1 MVDEIPFSLITFPVK
16 AEATASASYHRSH
29 ETFVYDSKVYPPCTN
44 KIEDVGLLRRRKL
57 SIICDGQGK
66 MNIKEI
72 LDPIQKLEKLKKA
85 VKKGLIT
92 EEDYERKKQDILD
105 REI

>member
-1 MVDEIPFSLITFPVK
+1 MDDIIPLSSLPFPIK
-16 AEATASASYHRSH
+16 AKASASASYNRSH
-29 ETFVYDSKVYPPCTN
+29 ETVVYDSKVYPPCTN
-44 KIEDVGLLRRRKL
+44 KIEEIGLIKKRKL

-66 MNIKEI
+66 MNIKEV
-72 LDPIQKLEKLKKA
+72 LDPIKKLEKLKKA
-85 VKKGLIT
+85 MKQGLIT

>member
-1 MVDEIPFSLITFPVK
+1 MVEEIPFSPELFPVK
-16 AEATASASYHRSH
+16 AEASASASYTRSH

-44 KIEDVGLLRRRKL
+44 KIEDIGIIKRRKL

-66 MNIKEI
+66 MNIKEV

-105 REI
+105 KEI